1 MGMLNQVLV
10 TAQLWVAQ
18 APLLVERSRRFIR
31 ELHFMLRA
39 TRSDI

>member
-18 APLLVERSRRFIR
+18 APLLVERTRRFIG